1 MHFLI
6 NLILQGG
13 YIMIPISLCSL
24 ISLTIIF
31 ERLVFLKK
39 STRIPSKLVNLIKN
53 YSDDKVQEIIKF
65 CKNNKSPLS
74 EIVKKIILNRH
85 MPHNEATEIIQVTGR
100 QETECFERGLFL
112 LELISA
118 ITPLMG
124 LLGTVLGM
132 IQVFDTISKV
142 GAGQAD
148 ALSAGISKALITT
161 VAGLIVAIPSLA
173 FFTLLNRKAERLT
186 AEIDKQVT
194 YLHSKIYDIKMD

>member
-1 MHFLI
+1 MHFLL
-6 NLILQGG
+6 NLIIQGG
-13 YIMIPISLCSL
+13 YIMVPIVLCSL
-24 ISLTIIF
+24 ISLTIVF
-31 ERLVFLKK
+31 ERLAFLKK
-39 STRIPSKLVNLIKN
+39 TKKVPSKLVKLIKN
-53 YSDDKVQEIIKF
+53 YSEEKVRDIIEF
-65 CKNNKSPLS
+65 CKHDRSPLS

-85 MPHNEATEIIQVTGR
+85 LSHNEATEIIQVTGR
-100 QETECFERGLFL
+100 QETQCFERGLFL

-161 VAGLIVAIPSLA
+161 VAGLVVAIPSLA
-173 FFTLLNRKAERLT
+173 FFTLLSRKAERLT
-186 AEIDKQVT
+186 AEIDRQVT
-194 YLHSKIYDIKMD
+194 YLHSKIYGIKMD

>member
-1 MHFLI
+1 MNFLI
-6 NLILQGG
+6 KLVIQGG
-13 YIMIPISLCSL
+13 YIMVPIMLCSL
-24 ISLTIIF
+24 ISLTIVL
-31 ERLVFLKK
+31 ERLAFLKK
-39 STRIPSKLVNLIKN
+39 TKKVPSKLVKMIKN
-53 YSDDKVQEIIKF
+53 YSEEKVRDIIDF
-65 CKNNKSPLS
+65 CKKDKSPLS

-85 MPHNEATEIIQVTGR
+85 LSHHEATEIIQVTGR
-100 QETECFERGLFL
+100 QETECFDRGLFL

-142 GAGQAD
+142 GSGQAD

-186 AEIDKQVT
+186 AEIDRQVT
-194 YLHSKIYDIKMD
+194 YLHSKIYGIKMD